1 MNKFTIELKTGLSYA
16 KPNISKFSSGFDTLE
31 FLLDSDNMFSD
42 CTFAVVYSVFDK
54 TGMAIENGG
63 SLAKSIDEQNNK
75 IILTWTIGT
84 EITSDSGI
92 VIYQVV
98 AYHTSQDGTVSSV
111 WYSPQGRIAVG
122 ESVDTTEYETMQIGS
137 HPSIVAQLMASISDA
152 RNDIDDVK
160 SDVTD
165 MYINI
170 ANLNATV
177 ANNYKNIGSIESE
190 LANLTEEIAEAD
202 YDIGIISD
210 KVNKN
215 TDSVNANAQG
225 ISQLVNKTDNIQHEL
240 ETKTTEINNAII
252 TLNDST
258 EVIHGNISDINEKIS
273 EKVDKVS
280 GKQLSCNDY
289 SDDDKNY
296 LNYLSENIKPIPDGV
311 LLDNLI
317 EIGCYH
323 GMIKDVAYNFKHP
336 VTVYVNGYIDYSNNS
351 GSDAVSVS
359 QTMIYTDYAGKV
371 ETKFRYLKYDTK
383 EWTEWADTYA
393 SKEYVENIN
402 KNVLEIIDSAP
413 DALNTLNELAAALND
428 NPNFAATIT
437 NQIEKKVDKQEGK
450 GLSTE
455 DYTTEDK
462 NLLHSIEEEIDG
474 IKEDVSLKADKTYV
488 DDAVA
493 NIESKS
499 INLDGYLK
507 LGENLY
513 SITNETKGYISVNG
527 DISPVT
533 NDIVLEKT
541 SDYIPVTEGESY
553 SYQIWVKVPEG
564 QQLWMAYYCYDS
576 DKNPIGSRVAS
587 SWVPSVE
594 DGISYSYLT
603 FTAPSDAAYIR
614 VSGRSFGN
622 AKFKL
627 EQGNCTE
634 YVIRP
639 EDVINNGGVAIYDYI
654 DYDATVKSIN
664 HRGYSTVAPENTLS
678 AFKLSKQMGFKIVE
692 CDIAFTYDGVPVLLH
707 DTTIDRTSNGTG
719 NIADMTL
726 EQVREYDFGSWM
738 SENYAGEKI
747 PTFEEFLK
755 LCKEIGLKAYIDLK
769 QALSEEQAQ
778 LLVNISEKYG
788 MRENVSWIAY
798 SYAALSA
805 IKNVDNKARLLQ
817 LCNEITDNIITC
829 ATNLKTEHN
838 EVAID
843 AAFYLVTDDMVK
855 MCMDADIPLE
865 VYTPNYEVQ
874 ILGLNSY
881 ITGVTSDLLVA
892 GKVLYNANKID
903 ESPSGNTVF
912 ATPEY
917 VNTAINTATNNT
929 KKYVDAEIAK
939 IPTGGGGKK
948 LIMEYIHTSNP
959 VYQPTVFDKETG
971 IFTCV
976 GHGIS
981 TSRKC
986 VMVMNN
992 NLAYDAAKLPKRVS
1006 EYWWAAEI
1014 VRVDDDTFKINDW
1027 DITTATNLDT
1037 IDVTSFHF
1045 EVPNTF
1051 TIKDIPV
1058 CDNIH
1063 IEMLGKGYITSWWQI
1078 TPSMCATGTLVTY
1091 NTGTYASFGRPGYGT
1106 TDMSG
1111 IFYLT
1116 GDIHN
1121 GETEVFATRE
1131 TVRCDS
1137 TGNKKEF
1144 QKFVAKYPPYT
1155 NETFNISHSY
1165 SGVDYQGVLN
1175 GFAIRVYKISEV

>member
-165 MYINI
+165 IYSNI
-170 ANLNATV
+170 ANLNASV
-177 ANNYKNIGSIESE
+177 ANNSKNIVSIESE

-603 FTAPSDAAYIR
+603 FDAPPSTAYIR

-627 EQGNCTE
+627 EQGNPTE
-634 YVIRP
+634 YVIKP
-639 EDVINNGGVAIYDYI
+639 EDVINNYEVSDNDYI
-654 DYDATVKSIN
+654 NYDAIVKSIN
-664 HRGYSTVAPENTLS
+664 HRGYCTVAPENTLS
-678 AFKLSKQMGFKIVE
+678 AYKLSKEMGFKYVE
-692 CDIAFTYDGVPVLLH
+692 CDVEFTSDGVPVLLH
-707 DTTIDRTSNGTG
+707 DATIDRTSNGTG

-726 EQVREYDFGSWM
+726 EQVREYDFGSWK
-738 SENYAGEKI
+738 SEKYAGEKI
-747 PTFEEFLK
+747 PTFEEFII
-755 LCKEIGLKAYIDLK
+755 LCKNIGLYPYIELK
-769 QALSEEQAQ
+769 GEVDEQRCQ
-778 LLVNISEKYG
+778 TLIDIVHSNGMKEKSTWISF
-788 MRENVSWIAY
+788 NTIS
-798 SYAALSA
+798 LTN
-805 IKNVDNKARLLQ
+805 IKN
-817 LCNEITDNIITC
+817 
-829 ATNLKTEHN
+829 
-838 EVAID
+838 ID
-843 AAFYLVTDDMVK
+843 AAARLGYLIMVSISESPYIIPNALSLKTDTNEVFIDWYNIKLTDDAINL
-855 MCMDADIPLE
+855 CIQNSIPLE
-865 VYTPNYEVQ
+865 VWTVATHAEV
-874 ILGLNSY
+874 LSHNPY
-881 ITGVTSDLLVA
+881 ITGMTSDYIIA
-892 GKVLYNANKID
+892 GKVLY
-903 ESPSGNTVF
+903 ESGNVTS
-912 ATPEY
+912 ASHKY
-917 VNTAINTATNNT
+917 VNAVASGV
-929 KKYVDAEIAK
+929 KKYTDEKIAQ

-981 TSRKC
+981 TSKKC